1 MDTKFK
7 KIIIFNIK
15 YFLVCICAGVLITF
29 MISAFMGQAI
39 DFKRKSDIADG
50 YVTDKK
56 VITHNATVFRGA
68 VTEYKLYITGEYT
81 KSITDVTSEYEK
93 IFNVSKEVYNSYN
106 VGDYFNSK
114 NLVETESEE

>member
-1 MDTKFK
+1 
-7 KIIIFNIK
+7 
-15 YFLVCICAGVLITF
+15 

-81 KSITDVTSEYEK
+81 QSITDVTSEYEK

-114 NLVETESEE
+114 NLVETEAEE